1 MHLCELFKTKAQA
14 GSMPDRCGYD
24 MARWPR
30 IDWSPYRRC
39 GRRAGGLNQ
48 RLAVYAASV
57 SITVK
62 IIDVSG
68 NGRVGATTMLE
79 GVSSRITLGDLVRT
93 RVREEVARF
102 NAAPQPVFTG
112 LVMPEGGLAT
122 EEGFRLPKQR
132 RLDWE
137 RQADRAIE
145 AFERNG
151 FFVLVDDR
159 QVTELDEELELT
171 ADSDIRFVRL
181 VQLVGG

>member
-1 MHLCELFKTKAQA
+1 M
-14 GSMPDRCGYD
+14 
-24 MARWPR
+24 
-30 IDWSPYRRC
+30 
-39 GRRAGGLNQ
+39 
-48 RLAVYAASV
+48 
-57 SITVK
+57 SITVR

-68 NGRVGATTMLE
+68 TGRVGATTTLE
-79 GVSSRITLGDLVRT
+79 GISDRIALRDLVRT

-102 NAAPQPVFTG
+102 NAAPEPVFAG
-112 LVMPEGGLAT
+112 LVMPEGGVLT
-122 EEGFRLPKQR
+122 NEGFRLPKKR
-132 RLDWE
+132 KIDWE

-171 ADSDIRFVRL
+171 VDSDIRFVRL